1 LLVMH
6 SGSGVYLFV
15 CVGNILSCFI

>member
-1 LLVMH
+1 LLMMH

-15 CVGNILSCFI
+15 CVGNILSCFT

>member
-1 LLVMH
+1 LLMMH